1 MKLRFHLL
9 PPEHRVVLTPAAVKK
24 ATGHYYERVYGG
36 GDTHAV
42 VWDGVRLP
50 SSI

>member
-1 MKLRFHLL
+1 MLRFHLL
-9 PPEHRVVLTPAAVKK
+9 PHEHRVIVTPAAVKE
-24 ATGHYYERVYGG
+24 ATGIYYERVYSG